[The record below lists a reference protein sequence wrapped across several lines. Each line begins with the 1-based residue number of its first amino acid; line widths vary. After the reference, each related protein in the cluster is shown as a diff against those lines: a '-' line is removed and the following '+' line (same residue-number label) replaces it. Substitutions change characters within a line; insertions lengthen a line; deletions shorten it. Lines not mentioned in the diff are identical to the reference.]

1 MRFELKRQNVDGEA
15 ACDFQTFIVDGSHSQ
30 HVVVWMWLEHRQILL
45 NQV

>member
-1 MRFELKRQNVDGEA
+1 MRFELKRQNVNGEA
-15 ACDFQTFIVDGSHSQ
+15 FIVDGSHSQ